1 MKWQVKAN
9 VDDNMCDGVRLWQR
23 RVAPV
28 CATWVC
34 HLSVPP
40 VCTSGV
46 CQRRD
51 FFRMVCYLA
60 RKTCSPLLM
69 GRLMQFENN
78 LFPGKGGGQ
87 ENINQQRVWRQGGA
101 RTKLQRIYIVYRNN
115 QLYAY
120 ELSCLCIKLLQCQ
133 ALEIIIIKHRNW
145 FTKYSSYDLL
155 MPPDWITC
163 SIMQVCEITY
173 FM

>member
-1 MKWQVKAN
+1 VWWCEVVAAA
-9 VDDNMCDGVRLWQR
+9 CGSGVCHLG
-23 RVAPV
+23 VPPECV
-28 CATWVC
+28 TWVC
-34 HLSVPP
+34 HRCVPAA
-40 VCTSGV
+40 CASGEIFLEWYV
-46 CQRRD
+46 TWQEKLVPLCWW
-51 FFRMVCYLA
+51 A
-60 RKTCSPLLM
+60 GWCSLRTIYFL
-69 GRLMQFENN
+69 E
-78 LFPGKGGGQ
+78 KGGGQ